1 MINLL
6 KSIFKQEKI
15 ELIPTGINL
24 LEPMRIDDGWTFKFV
39 YPKHLDFFD
48 E

>member
-6 KSIFKQEKI
+6 KSIFKQKKVEFV
-15 ELIPTGINL
+15 PTGINSF
-24 LEPMRIDDGWTFKFV
+24 EPMRIDGGWTIKFV
-39 YPKHLDFFD
+39 YQKNFFD

>member
-15 ELIPTGINL
+15 ELVPTGINS
-24 LEPMRIDDGWTFKFV
+24 LEPMRIDGGWTFKFV
-39 YPKHLDFFD
+39 YHPHFFD